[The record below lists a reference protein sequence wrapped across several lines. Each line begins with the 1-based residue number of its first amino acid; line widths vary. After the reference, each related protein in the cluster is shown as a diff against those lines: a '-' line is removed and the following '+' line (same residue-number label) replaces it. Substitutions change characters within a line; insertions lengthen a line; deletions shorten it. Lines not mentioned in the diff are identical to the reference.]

1 MHYENRFLGTFQGHS
16 KRPKTESEQTYE
28 LILSVGDGNIE
39 ESECSEQF
47 TIQASR
53 DEGFACLYTAFGW
66 LILGVL
72 ICQDTIKLLK

>member
-1 MHYENRFLGTFQGHS
+1 MEIE
-16 KRPKTESEQTYE
+16 TESEQTFE

-47 TIQASR
+47 TIQTSR

-66 LILGVL
+66 LILGVVL
-72 ICQDTIKLLK
+72 ICQDTIKLFPEPTARSAVRGY